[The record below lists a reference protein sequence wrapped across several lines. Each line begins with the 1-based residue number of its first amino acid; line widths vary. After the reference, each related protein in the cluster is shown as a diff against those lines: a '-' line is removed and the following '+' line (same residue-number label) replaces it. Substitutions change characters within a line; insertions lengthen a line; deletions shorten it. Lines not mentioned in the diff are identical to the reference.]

1 VGGVPKLSVQSKQFV
16 RTFGKTFVSKDKKQT
31 TMRYSILIIFFLVT
45 SLTSFGQEVFKGE
58 HFIEVTG
65 SSEMEVE
72 PNEIFLYVRLR
83 EFEENRAKV
92 SLEKLD
98 QEFLQ
103 AVKAANID
111 RKNLTIADAGS
122 KLAKIRRKDKDA
134 FREKSYEIKLTSAAE
149 LEKFLEKI
157 EPVKVD
163 QLDLTKLD
171 HSDMEKFKIDLK
183 VKALQAAQSKASTL
197 LKSINAEIGKPI
209 MVRDWD
215 QDPVQPLPHARAN
228 VMYKAEADMMEAE
241 EQIGFRKLKLR
252 AQITAQ
258 FEIK

>member
-1 VGGVPKLSVQSKQFV
+1 
-16 RTFGKTFVSKDKKQT
+16 
-31 TMRYSILIIFFLVT
+31 MRHSILIILFLVA
-45 SLTSFGQEVFKGE
+45 SFTSFGQEVFKGE

-65 SSEMEVE
+65 SAEMEVE
-72 PNEIFLYVRLR
+72 PNEIFLFVRLR
-83 EFEENRAKV
+83 EFEENRTKV

-98 QEFLQ
+98 QDFLQ

-111 RKNLTIADAGS
+111 KKNLTIADAGS

-163 QLDLTKLD
+163 QLDLTRL
-171 HSDMEKFKIDLK
+171 HHTDMEKFKIDLK

-197 LKSINAEIGKPI
+197 LKSIGAEIGKPI

-215 QDPVQPLPHARAN
+215 QDPIQPLPQARAN
-228 VMYKAEADMMEAE
+228 VMMYNKGESDDMDVED
-241 EQIGFRKLKLR
+241 QIGFRKLKLR